1 MTDTLASRLVE
12 LLTPVVAGAGLLLE
26 TVEVA
31 RAGRRSTVR
40 VVVDLPDGQGDVG
53 VDDIAGATRAISEA
67 LDRADP
73 NYQIGRAS
81 CRERV

>member
-40 VVVDLPDGQGDVG
+40 VVVNLPA
-53 VDDIAGATRAISEA
+53 VDRKS
-67 LDRADP
+67 
-73 NYQIGRAS
+73 
-81 CRERV
+81 VV